1 MIFLGEANF
10 ADSLKKKL
18 QAFTPSGTFNNGRKA
33 EIIGTY
39 SGFIVLDIDK
49 LSDDQLYNAKN
60 AVQNCQHTYSVFI
73 SPSGNGLKVI
83 VPVNSMVTQHKHAYQ
98 QVSDYYESLTNL
110 QIDQSGK
117 DVSRLCFMS
126 YDPECYI
133 NTNAVPFQFNAD
145 IKQINQLPVIKFKN
159 TNMLNTV
166 SNNNDEQQIFQNC
179 KVFTEKKQTYAEGNR
194 NNFIHLLA
202 CNCNRAGLSHE
213 LTEKFTLQSFDLNQQ
228 ETISTIAS
236 AYINNQNEFG
246 NVENFANVATLVNE
260 TKAQFSINIDEAM
273 EDSRNDTPYLPDEI
287 FDQLPSILKDGCKVF
302 SNPRERDVFLS
313 SALPILGGCMPNVI
327 SLYSG
332 KEYFANLY
340 TFIIAAAAS
349 GKGSLYWAKVLGS
362 KYHKILLD
370 DSNTKKKEYE
380 QKMEIYK
387 NLQFN
392 NKGKSSEMELP
403 QEPNYK
409 ILYIP
414 ANISSARVIQHL
426 KEGNERGIFCETEAD
441 SMGNTLKQDWGGYSD
456 LLRKAFHH
464 EPISYSRKT
473 NKEFVEIDNPCLSV
487 ALSGTPGQVENLI
500 KSSEDGL
507 FSRFIFYSFNS
518 SQN

>member
-10 ADSLKKKL
+10 ADSLKRKL
-18 QAFTPSGTFNNGRKA
+18 QAFTPSGIFNNGRKA
-33 EIIGTY
+33 EVISNY

-60 AVQNCQHTYSVFI
+60 AVQDCQHTYSVFI

-83 VPVNSMVTQHKHAYQ
+83 VPVNSMVEQHKQAYQ

-145 IKQINQLPVIKFKN
+145 IKQINQLPIIKIKN
-159 TNMLNTV
+159 TNMPNTG
-166 SNNNDEQQIFQNC
+166 SNINDEQQIFQKC
-179 KVFTEKKQTYAEGNR
+179 IEFTEKKQTYAEGNR

-202 CNCNRAGLSHE
+202 CNSNRAGLSHE
-213 LTEKFTLQSFDLNQQ
+213 STEKFILQSFDLNQQ

-236 AYINNQNEFG
+236 AYINNQDEFG

-260 TKAQFSINIDEAM
+260 NEAQFSNIIDESM
-273 EDSRNDTPYLPDEI
+273 QDGSNDSPYLPDDI

-340 TFIIAAAAS
+340 TFNIAAAAS

-370 DSNTKKKEYE
+370 DSNTKKKEFE

-392 NKGKSSEMELP
+392 NKGKAQEMEMP

-426 KEGNERGIFCETEAD
+426 KGSNERGIFCETEAD

-507 FSRFIFYSFNS
+507 FSRFIFYSFKSN
-518 SQN
+518 QN